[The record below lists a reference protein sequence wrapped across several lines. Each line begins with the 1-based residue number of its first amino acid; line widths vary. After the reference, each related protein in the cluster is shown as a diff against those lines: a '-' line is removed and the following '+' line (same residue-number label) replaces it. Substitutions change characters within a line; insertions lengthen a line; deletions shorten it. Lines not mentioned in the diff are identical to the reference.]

1 MSLVSHICE
10 YCNKSFSTK
19 GNLIA
24 HQKSAKYCIQ
34 RQGIDGVVYTCEYC
48 HKDLT
53 NKYRLVDHLYIC
65 KVKKELDEKTQHQQ
79 TELYYTE
86 KLQEV
91 KEQSEKTIQMVK
103 EQSEKTV
110 QMVKEQSEKTISELK
125 LQIQELQNKL
135 YELASRPQVVSNSNS
150 NNISNKVMNLQM
162 ITPEHLQEQAKHLTL
177 DHIKR
182 GAVGYGEYFLEHP
195 LKDRVVCTDFSRRK
209 IKYKNENGEI
219 VTDPE
224 LTILSE
230 ALFKSIRDRNRELA
244 MQYTKE
250 ITDRFANKNDPAEVS
265 YFMELATKFSEQDVA
280 VGKML
285 DGVRNEMFH
294 DIIRHICSKTMA
306 A

>member
-1 MSLVSHICE
+1 MASASIKNFQCE
-10 YCNKSFSTK
+10 FCEKNFSSKSNLSTHK
-19 GNLIA
+19 
-24 HQKSAKYCIQ
+24 KTAKYCLSQQNNDVKSFKCEFCDKCLTTKQ
-34 RQGIDGVVYTCEYC
+34 R
-48 HKDLT
+48 L
-53 NKYRLVDHLYIC
+53 NDHINIC
-65 KVKKELDEKTQHQQ
+65 KLKESVQLKSYYEKKIQELSTHN
-79 TELYYTE
+79 
-86 KLQEV
+86 
-91 KEQSEKTIQMVK
+91 
-103 EQSEKTV
+103 
-110 QMVKEQSEKTISELK
+110 SELK
-125 LQIQELQNKL
+125 QQVTDLQNKL
-135 YELASRPQVVSNSNS
+135 YELAARPQVVSTN

-162 ITPEHLQEQAKHLTL
+162 ITPEHLQDQAKHLTL

-250 ITDRFANKNDPAEVS
+250 ITDRFANKNDPSEVS

-306 A
+306 S